1 MQKSAVGRP
10 PGTEEAL
17 RNSIQADGVLFPA
30 VMTQS
35 GVLVDG
41 ELRLEIAADLG
52 VPCPV
57 KYLPGEVRDL
67 RLSFMMEEIAL
78 RQLAEK
84 DWRVDSAITRLAS
97 QRDEDGFGRW
107 PEVVIAAALG
117 VSVEHVLGHMRK
129 FLVPNPDR
137 EDVRELFPRE
147 RRTVDGGIATAAV
160 TTADMPPPR
169 TERPPLHEVLDY
181 IPELS
186 RDDLEVLRKDIK
198 ENGQREP
205 VLVDGKGRLLDGRA
219 RWEILAKL
227 GIVPEQKVV
236 AGTDAQMWEASLAAN
251 RFRFPTI
258 WERTVLAASLP
269 ARHSP
274 SDTKLLTAL
283 QVAETLRVQHHAV
296 GSLRRIIALEVPE
309 LVDAITSDRIRL
321 GSVQKIV
328 RAYPREE
335 WVARMEAEIASN
347 ARVRPAPRPIVESR
361 PRSSKGSIGAAHILK
376 IVEQLDALGLV
387 LDTATGLDPAINSA
401 DAAQWLTALAPR
413 RSNLTRLT
421 QMLKQR
427 KEST

>member
-1 MQKSAVGRP
+1 VEKSAVARP

-17 RNSIQADGVLFPA
+17 RRSIEQVGVLFPI
-30 VMTQS
+30 VMTEA
-35 GVLVDG
+35 GIVVDG
-41 ELRLEIAADLG
+41 ELRLKVANELG
-52 VPCPV
+52 VECPV
-57 KYLPGEVRDL
+57 RAIYRNVRDL
-67 RLSFMMEEIAL
+67 KLTATVEEIRL
-78 RQLAEK
+78 RLEAEK

-97 QRDEDGFGRW
+97 EVDENGVGLW
-107 PEVVIAAALG
+107 PELVIAAALG
-117 VSVEHVLGHMRK
+117 VSVEHVVAHMRK

-147 RRTVDGGIATAAV
+147 RRTVDGGVGKAAV
-160 TTADMPPPR
+160 TTADMPPPK
-169 TERPPLHEVLDY
+169 TERPPLHEVMNY
-181 IPELS
+181 IPELP
-186 RDDLEVLRKDIK
+186 RDDLELLRKDIK
-198 ENGQREP
+198 ANGQREP
-205 VLVDGKGRLLDGRA
+205 VLVDAKGRLVDGRA

-236 AGTDAQMWEASLAAN
+236 AGSDSQMWAASLEAN

-269 ARHSP
+269 ARTSP
-274 SDTKLLTAL
+274 NDNRVLTAL
-283 QVAETLRVQHHAV
+283 QAAEVLRVQHHSV
-296 GSLRRIIALEVPE
+296 GSLRRIIALGVPE

-328 RAYPREE
+328 RNYPREQWLE
-335 WVARMEAEIASN
+335 RMEDEIATN
-347 ARVRPAPRPIVESR
+347 ARVRPQVRPVVDTR

-387 LDTATGLDPAINSA
+387 LDTATGLDPGINSA

-413 RSNLTRLT
+413 RNNLTRLT